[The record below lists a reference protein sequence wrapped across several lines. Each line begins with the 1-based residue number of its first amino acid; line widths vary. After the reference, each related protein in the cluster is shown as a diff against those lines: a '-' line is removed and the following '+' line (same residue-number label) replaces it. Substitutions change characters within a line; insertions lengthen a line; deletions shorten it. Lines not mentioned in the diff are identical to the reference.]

1 MMMTWSALDLIVS
14 SDLQYGQKMM
24 VSTQP
29 IFHTFIIYIMIQIKF
44 RIQGNNFTKTKKF
57 NFVKIMKKILKYY
70 MELLK
75 SQLR

>member
-29 IFHTFIIYIMIQIKF
+29 IETSVSEE
-44 RIQGNNFTKTKKF
+44 R
-57 NFVKIMKKILKYY
+57 
-70 MELLK
+70 
-75 SQLR
+75 LRLESPNIS